1 MSSPSP
7 PNVPTAVG
15 VTATA
20 IPPSVDSE
28 LLLNHSISN
37 NNNSISDPISDSISN
52 PSSNPSSD
60 PSSSITLPQLSTYTY
75 IPVPDLTVRDSING
89 TAASYLQP
97 DVNVWVYSSSG
108 KKVRERERKR
118 ARREKEKVK
127 E

>member
-15 VTATA
+15 ATA
-20 IPPSVDSE
+20 VGEPDIPPSVESE
-28 LLLNHSISN
+28 LLLSNSINHSISHP
-37 NNNSISDPISDSISN
+37 SID
-52 PSSNPSSD
+52 PSSD

-89 TAASYLQP
+89 TLASYLQP

-108 KKVRERERKR
+108 KKVRESEI
-118 ARREKEKVK
+118 
-127 E
+127 